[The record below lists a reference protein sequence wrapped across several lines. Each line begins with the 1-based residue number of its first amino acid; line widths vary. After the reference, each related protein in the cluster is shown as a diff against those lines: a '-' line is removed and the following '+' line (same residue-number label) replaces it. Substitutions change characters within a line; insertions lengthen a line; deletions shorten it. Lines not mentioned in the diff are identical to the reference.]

1 MSKTLPIAVQVYSV
15 REEAERDFAG
25 TMKKLGEMGYDGVEL
40 AGLYG
45 KSAEEIRDSI
55 KAAGLTAISAH
66 VSYDELAGDLEKT
79 LQDYET
85 IGCRYIVIPWLGED
99 RRFGTALYEE
109 TIKEIPVI
117 SEGCKKHGMT
127 LLYHNHD
134 FEFAKTLDGT
144 YALDQLYAEVP
155 ADVLGAEPDTC
166 WIKVGGPDPSEW
178 LKKYSG
184 RCPLVHVKD
193 FRRKADGV
201 DLLALGEGEQDF
213 PTLVKTA
220 KECGAQWLVIE
231 QDDHPYGTPMGDM
244 KKSLNYLKELG
255 KESDMTKII
264 KAGVVGCG
272 GIANGKHFPAIK
284 KNGKIELVAFCDL
297 IKERAEKA
305 KEEYG
310 TPDARVYTDYT
321 ELVKE
326 DVDVVYVLT
335 PNNAH
340 APVSIAAMKAG
351 KHVMCEKP
359 MAKTYAEAKEMVKT
373 AKETGKILTIGYQ
386 NRYRA
391 DSQYL
396 KSACEADE
404 LGEIYY
410 AKAHAIR
417 RRAVPTWG
425 VFIDEEKQGGGPLID
440 IGTHALDLTLW
451 MMNNYEP
458 ASVPGSTYRKL
469 TDQTQTGNAWGDW
482 DPKKFTVEDSA
493 FGFIKM
499 KNGATIVLEASW
511 ALNSL
516 DVDEAKTSLCGTKA
530 GADMKD
536 GLRINRV
543 HHGRQCVEKPD
554 LGAGGV
560 AFYDGTEE
568 KPADIEAEVFYNAVT
583 KGTPLTVEPEQAL
596 VVTQLLE
603 AIYESAKTGKTI
615 YFD

>member
-193 FRRKADGV
+193 FRGKADGV

-458 ASVPGSTYRKL
+458 ASVTGSTYRKL
-469 TDQTQTGNAWGDW
+469 ADQTQTGNAWGDW

>member
-99 RRFGTALYEE
+99 RRFGAALYEE
-109 TIKEIPVI
+109 TIKGIPVI
-117 SEGCKKHGMT
+117 AEGCKKHGMT

-134 FEFAKTLDGT
+134 FEFAKTPDGT

-244 KKSLNYLKELG
+244 KKSLDYLRELG

-272 GIANGKHFPAIK
+272 GIANGKHLPAIK
-284 KNGKIELVAFCDL
+284 RNGKIELVAFCDL

-310 TPDARVYTDYT
+310 TPDARVYTDYKD
-321 ELVKE
+321 LVKE

-359 MAKTYAEAKEMVKT
+359 MAKTYAEAKEMVET

-396 KSACEADE
+396 KSVCEADE

-425 VFIDEEKQGGGPLID
+425 VFLDEEKQGGGPLID

-458 ASVPGSTYRKL
+458 ASVTGSTYRKL
-469 TDQTQTGNAWGDW
+469 ADQTQTGNAWGDW
-482 DPKKFTVEDSA
+482 DPEKFTVEDSA

-516 DVDEAKTSLCGTKA
+516 EVDEAKTSLCGTKA